1 MSNATRRAPE
11 CDREHRPAYGSEGL
25 AVYSGLGVRKL
36 ARIAARVNQL
46 YYAHSLA
53 VLREHIK
60 GETVDLVSLDPPF
73 LGVEYGGP
81 RRSRRP
87 LSRAAARVRRG
98 GRGGGSPAGGRGG
111 RERLV

>member
-1 MSNATRRAPE
+1 
-11 CDREHRPAYGSEGL
+11 
-25 AVYSGLGVRKL
+25 
-36 ARIAARVNQL
+36 VNQL

-73 LGVEYGGP
+73 LGVENDGP
-81 RRSRRP
+81 EAFAS

-111 RERLV
+111 RERLVSVARRRGLETS

>member
-11 CDREHRPAYGSEGL
+11 CDREHRPAYESEGL

-46 YYAHSLA
+46 YYADNLA
-53 VLREHIK
+53 VLRELLPSWEK
-60 GETVDLVSLDPPF
+60 NTTA
-73 LGVEYGGP
+73 P
-81 RRSRRP
+81 RRSRRL

-98 GRGGGSPAGGRGG
+98 GRGGGSLAGGRGG
-111 RERLV
+111 RERLVSVARRRGLETS